1 VTALST
7 PEKIFS
13 RRIRRPG
20 AILSKSCPDLLI
32 SGKELLSEFL
42 LIS

>member
-20 AILSKSCPDLLI
+20 AILSKSPDLLI